1 MKGLVYHGPHEV
13 SVEELDAQA
22 LGPRDVRLT
31 VEACGVCG
39 SDLSSFAHGHYV
51 EPGQVMGHEI
61 AAVVTEAGPDITDVL
76 RSGQRVAVRPMRSC
90 GACGYCR
97 SGDTHLC
104 GDTYGPSLGYGTQGG
119 FAEQLVMTD
128 VEIGRDLIPVPEG
141 VDPFDLLWAEP
152 LAVGIHAVDLAGE
165 RPRRILVTGAGAVGL
180 AVTAAAVARDITV
193 DVVEPQPERR
203 AAARSIGA
211 GAYAPGSVERGGYDA
226 LVDASGVPAAVV
238 GALELLDV
246 GAPVVLVGL
255 SDAAVPWPLGEHP
268 LVGAFGY
275 RQDDFTHAV
284 EAITSGAVRLS
295 GLVTHRLALEE
306 GARALSSPPAGAG
319 VVKVALVPSAAL
331 D

>member
-1 MKGLVYHGPHEV
+1 MRGLVYQRPQTV
-13 SVEELDAQA
+13 SVEELASQE
-22 LGPRDVRLT
+22 LGPRDVRLS

-61 AAVVTEAGPDITDVL
+61 AAVVAETGPDLADVL

-97 SGDTHLC
+97 LGDTHLC
-104 GDTYGPSLGYGTQGG
+104 SDTYGPSLGYGAQGG

-128 VEIGRDLIPVPEG
+128 VEVGLDLVPVPDG

-152 LAVGIHAVDLAGE
+152 LAVGIHALELAGE

-180 AVTAAAVARDITV
+180 AVTAAAVARDIAV
-193 DVVEPQPERR
+193 DVVEPQAERR

-211 GAYAPGSVERGGYDA
+211 GAYAPGSVEQGWYDA
-226 LVDASGVPAAVV
+226 LVDASGVSAAVV

-255 SDAAVPWPLGEHP
+255 SDAAVPWPLGEHA

-275 RQDDFTHAV
+275 RQDDFTQAV
-284 EAITSGAVRLS
+284 EAIASGAVRLS
-295 GLVTHRLALEE
+295 ALVTHRLALEE
-306 GARALSSPPAGAG
+306 GSRALSSPPAGAG
-319 VVKVALVPSAAL
+319 VVKVALVPGAAH